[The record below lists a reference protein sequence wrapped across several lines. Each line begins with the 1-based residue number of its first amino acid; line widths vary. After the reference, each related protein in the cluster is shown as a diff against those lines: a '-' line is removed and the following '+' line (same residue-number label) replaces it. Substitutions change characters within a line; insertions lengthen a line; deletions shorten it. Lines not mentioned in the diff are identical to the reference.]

1 MSLQRVFALAFVLL
15 FSPSLTAAAFAGC
28 NGCGPPP
35 GPAVAV
41 PGPAFGPGP
50 GPCGGPCIAPR
61 FRALPALG
69 PMEPVA
75 VAAAP
80 VAVDHWDTNGFGA
93 CRGPG
98 DYFGAC
104 GGFFGGF
111 IGCGPGPCGAPPP
124 PCVACRPP
132 VAAYRPGPGVYI
144 VNHGPE
150 YSGPNFYIP
159 FKTYTPTTGLAA
171 PSQFPYI
178 SARHIYHP
186 ALPARG

>member
-1 MSLQRVFALAFVLL
+1 MLLQRLFAVAFVLL
-15 FSPSLTAAAFAGC
+15 VSPILTAEAFAGC

-35 GPAVAV
+35 GPALAPP
-41 PGPAFGPGP
+41 PGPAFTS
-50 GPCGGPCIAPR
+50 GPCGVHCVAPYG
-61 FRALPALG
+61 RALPALS

-80 VAVDHWDTNGFGA
+80 VAVDHWDTNGFGD

-104 GGFFGGF
+104 GGFA
-111 IGCGPGPCGAPPP
+111 GCGPGPCGAPPP
-124 PCVACRPP
+124 CIGCRHP
-132 VAAYRPGPGVYI
+132 VVAYRPGPGVYI
-144 VNHGPE
+144 VNQGPE
-150 YSGPNFYIP
+150 YSGPNFFVP

-178 SARHIYHP
+178 SARHVYHP
-186 ALPARG
+186 PLDVRG

>member
-1 MSLQRVFALAFVLL
+1 MSLQRVFAVAFVLL
-15 FSPSLTAAAFAGC
+15 VSPILTAGAFAGC

-35 GPAVAV
+35 GPALAPL
-41 PGPAFGPGP
+41 PGPAFTS
-50 GPCGGPCIAPR
+50 GPCGVHCVAPYG
-61 FRALPALG
+61 RALPALS

-80 VAVDHWDTNGFGA
+80 VAVDHSDTNGFGD

-104 GGFFGGF
+104 GGFA
-111 IGCGPGPCGAPPP
+111 GCGPGPCGALP
-124 PCVACRPP
+124 PCIGCRHP
-132 VAAYRPGPGVYI
+132 VVAYRPGPGVYI
-144 VNHGPE
+144 VNQGPE
-150 YSGPNFYIP
+150 YSGPNFFVP

-178 SARHIYHP
+178 SARHVYHP
-186 ALPARG
+186 PLDVRG

>member
-1 MSLQRVFALAFVLL
+1 MSLHRVLAVAFALFI
-15 FSPSLTAAAFAGC
+15 SPSLMGAALAGC

-35 GPAVAV
+35 GPALAAPPI
-41 PGPAFGPGP
+41 PGPGFGP
-50 GPCGGPCIAPR
+50 GPCGGPCAAP
-61 FRALPALG
+61 RALPALS

-75 VAAAP
+75 IAAAP
-80 VAVDHWDTNGFGA
+80 VAVDHWDTNGFGD

-104 GGFFGGF
+104 GGFA
-111 IGCGPGPCGAPPP
+111 GCGPGPCGAPPP
-124 PCVACRPP
+124 CVACRAPR
-132 VAAYRPGPGVYI
+132 AYRSGPGVYI
-144 VNHGPE
+144 VNQGPE
-150 YSGPNFYIP
+150 YTGPNFMVT

-186 ALPARG
+186 PLPARG